1 MTNDAAR
8 QAKMT
13 VLDELLATDPA
24 TLTFD
29 KSYESAGGSG
39 DCLEVAKVPGKGYL
53 LRHSILT
60 DRLIPLTEGEYT
72 AYVRGVQNG
81 QSSLLPDSL

>member
-1 MTNDAAR
+1 MTEEAR
-8 QAKMT
+8 TAKMAT
-13 VLDELLATDPA
+13 LEELLAIDPT

-60 DRLIPLTEGEYT
+60 DHVIPLTEGEYV
-72 AYVRGVQNG
+72 AYCKGIQASQESIVASG
-81 QSSLLPDSL
+81 L